1 MAITGISS
9 ALNGVALASG
19 SGSSSGPKVQEAN
32 VGIFQQLLDKM
43 QQTVGIDTNSVSSE
57 SSPEVGELRLQTTQF
72 KTDFQRKLIQRLLE
86 RGVDLS
92 QPFTLKGDGFGGVDV
107 AGGHPD
113 REIIEQLFEEDSE
126 LRSEF
131 SQLAGQAERLF
142 AADRTAIPTAAA
154 PDNGL
159 FDSTAGSD
167 PPAFNLIVRDGQT
180 EMAFLR

>member
-19 SGSSSGPKVQEAN
+19 SGSSLGPKVQEAN

-43 QQTVGIDTNSVSSE
+43 QKTVGIDGNASSE
-57 SSPEVGELRLQTTQF
+57 TSPDVAELRLQTTQF

-113 REIIEQLFEEDSE
+113 KEIIEQLFEEDSE

-142 AADRTAIPTAAA
+142 AADRSAIPAGAA
-154 PDNGL
+154 PDHGL
-159 FDSTAGSD
+159 FDSTAAGDRPEFS
-167 PPAFNLIVRDGQT
+167 LIVRDAQT